1 MAETTTDG
9 LHVPIKTTFDGYGTT
24 AANAAFDKTKGHV
37 KETDSAAKDLGYTA
51 EALKTQLMGLLA
63 AGAVWQQFKEGF
75 EQVTA
80 LEQTMNQLER
90 AVKRNGDSFS
100 EVRGKI
106 VGMADALKKAAGVDD
121 DAAIKKMAELYNAT
135 GDVANAMAL
144 VALSTDVAVGAGMD
158 LERAMDLVTRA
169 AMGQTRGL
177 KELNISIEEGGDK
190 TENANKALEAI
201 RKNFGGAANDAKGLK
216 VEVNRLSEAY
226 EDLRNNI
233 VEKVSPAF
241 SWLIK
246 VFLSASAY
254 WSSLYDLITT
264 NAPNLGAV
272 VTGTMRGLWEGI
284 KGNTASAEAEWAH
297 VVAVSNTNASK
308 VAMIGEELKKK
319 LSEIWSGV
327 GGSPVEGGKPKA
339 IVTPGSEAGTSEV
352 GKYYGPS
359 VQEAAK
365 LLEAYEEK
373 VFKFEQ
379 EMIKERAKAW
389 EKHEAAKLAMK
400 KAGAKEETRIEKE
413 LDKQRADAMDAQ
425 TQRIKDQALLEKEV
439 AKEKAQMGLRL
450 ASAAVGLGRSL
461 FGESK
466 ELALAE
472 AMINTA
478 AAVTEASPNVWLMAF
493 AAVSGAAQIAKIQSI
508 QPSGND
514 VTAGKGFDN
523 AQYDAAAVAGGRRWA
538 MDMVGKFGSGASAGW
553 ADGMRGAG
561 RGNTYDNRSTNNYN
575 ISVQGFLN
583 PGDQHSMAQF
593 ARRLAVVNKTVE
605 GQRRT
610 ARTSR

>member
-9 LHVPIKTTFDGYGTT
+9 LHVPIKTTFDGSGTT
-24 AANAAFDKTKGHV
+24 AANAAFDKTKTHV
-37 KETDSAAKDLGYTA
+37 KETESAAKALESTA
-51 EALKTQLMGLLA
+51 EALRTQLMGLLS

-90 AVKRNGDSFS
+90 AVKRNGDSFTD
-100 EVRGKI
+100 VRGKI
-106 VGMADALKKAAGVDD
+106 VGMADALKKASGVDD

-158 LERAMDLVTRA
+158 LDRAMDLVTKA

-190 TENANKALEAI
+190 TENANRALEAI

-216 VEVNRLSEAY
+216 VEINRLSEAY

-233 VEKVSPAF
+233 IEKVSPAF

-246 VFLSASAY
+246 VFLSAAAY

-319 LSEIWSGV
+319 LAEIWSGAGASQV
-327 GGSPVEGGKPKA
+327 DGGKPKA
-339 IVTPGSEAGTSEV
+339 IVTPGGETGASEV
-352 GKYYGPS
+352 GEYFGPS
-359 VQEAAK
+359 VQRMTQLME
-365 LLEAYEEK
+365 EYEEK
-373 VFKFEQ
+373 IFKFEQ
-379 EMIKERAKAW
+379 AMIKERAAAW
-389 EKHEAAKLAMK
+389 QKHEAAKLAMK
-400 KAGAKEETRIEKE
+400 KHGAREEERIEKE
-413 LDKQRADAMDAQ
+413 LDKERERLMDAQ
-425 TQRIKDQALLEKEV
+425 TQRIRDQVLLEREA
-439 AKEKAQMGLRL
+439 AKEKALMQLRV
-450 ASAAVGLGRSL
+450 ASAAVNLGRAM

-466 ELALAE
+466 QLAIAE
-472 AMINTA
+472 AIINTA
-478 AAVTEASPNVWLMAF
+478 AAITEASPKVWLMAF

-553 ADGMRGAG
+553 SEGMRGAG